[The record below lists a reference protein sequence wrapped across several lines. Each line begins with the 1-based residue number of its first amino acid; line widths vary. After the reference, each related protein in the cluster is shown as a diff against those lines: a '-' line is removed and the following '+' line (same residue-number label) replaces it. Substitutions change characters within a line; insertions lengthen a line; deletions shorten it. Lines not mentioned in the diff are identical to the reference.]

1 MSEIAAEEEATLEL
15 DTIPGVDYI
24 SQEEAVR
31 LFDERAHEYFGITGE
46 EFIRRYRAGE
56 IENYCD
62 SNVIMLA
69 MIIPWTEP

>member
-1 MSEIAAEEEATLEL
+1 ML
-15 DTIPGVDYI
+15 DLASIPGVDFI
-24 SQEEAVR
+24 SQEEGVK
-31 LFDERAHEYFGITGE
+31 LFDELAHEYFGITGD

-56 IENYCD
+56 IEDYCD